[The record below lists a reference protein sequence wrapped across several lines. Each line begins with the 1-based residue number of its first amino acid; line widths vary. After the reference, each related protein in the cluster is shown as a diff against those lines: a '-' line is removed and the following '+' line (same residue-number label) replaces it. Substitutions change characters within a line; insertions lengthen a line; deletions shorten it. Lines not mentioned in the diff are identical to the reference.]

1 VSLSQ
6 RLSRSKSS
14 EAVPHSLE
22 GIVDDLAS
30 ERGRLHEEIE
40 HDYSTTA
47 HGVVP
52 LEDRRPLWHFGSL
65 WLTFV
70 SGFAFLFVGTA
81 LYDGGN
87 SLATTLVIT
96 LLGCG
101 IYFAF
106 VMFSAYL
113 GSRTGQ
119 TFTLLTRSVFG
130 RGGSG
135 IVSVFLFLG
144 AVGWCGFQANLLA
157 QIWDGLYGWGS
168 VELLGIILAVVMIFN
183 NLLGFS
189 GITVFARY
197 ICTPVLVIWVL
208 YLVIKG
214 VAGGSHA
221 LSVTPKASSAGITGF
236 MPGVALIIGYLAYG
250 SEADFWRYGKPKFW
264 WPAPAFAFAFVFG
277 MVLCAVGGWMMA
289 ALAGTTE
296 FGKVVHFT
304 TAYSLGGVALLTF
317 IIATVTQFATN
328 DSNYYGAINAVQN
341 IMGGWSRWRRLYS
354 CVLTA
359 VIAPVASWLVIY
371 VIPNGFFKVAEF
383 LAITAASATVI
394 MVVDHFVVPRL
405 FKISR
410 PLREVPTWK
419 DAAWFNWP
427 AVVVLLIAVA
437 FGGYGSGIVPGES
450 SSTFWFA
457 PIPEAWALAGFG
469 YIGAVALV
477 RAFSKDPSAILG
489 FSRTAREASAAADAV
504 PDIASEVERRR
515 HSAPAAPPS
524 ARLATDAAG

>member
-1 VSLSQ
+1 LSISQ
-6 RLSRSKSS
+6 RLSRSRRAESL
-14 EAVPHSLE
+14 PHSLGDVAE
-22 GIVDDLAS
+22 DIAS
-30 ERGRLHEEIE
+30 ERSRLGDEIA

-52 LEDRRPLWHFGSL
+52 LDDRRPLWHFSAL
-65 WLTFV
+65 WLTFC

-87 SLATTLVIT
+87 TLMTTLMIT
-96 LLGCG
+96 LVGCG
-101 IYFAF
+101 IYFAY

-157 QIWDGLYGWGS
+157 QIWDGLYGWGA

-197 ICTPVLVIWVL
+197 VCTPILVVWVL

-214 VAGGSHA
+214 
-221 LSVTPKASSAGITGF
+221 LVTDYHSLTVHPKASSTGIVGF
-236 MPGVALIIGYLAYG
+236 MPGVGLIIGYLAYG
-250 SEADFWRYGKPKFW
+250 SEPDFWRYGKPKFA

-277 MVLCAVGGWMMA
+277 MVLCSVGGWMMA
-289 ALAGTTE
+289 ALAKTSA
-296 FGKVVHFT
+296 FASVVHFT
-304 TAYSLGGVALLTF
+304 TAYSLGGLAWLTF

-341 IMGGWSRWRRLYS
+341 IMGGWSRWRRVFS
-354 CVLTA
+354 CIVTA
-359 VIAPVASWLVIY
+359 IVAPVASWLVIY
-371 VIPNGFFKVAEF
+371 VIPNGFFKMASF
-383 LAITAASATVI
+383 LAITAVSATTI
-394 MVVDHFVVPRL
+394 MLVDHYVVPRM

-427 AVVVLLIAVA
+427 AVIVLLIAVA
-437 FGGYGSGIVPGES
+437 FGAYGSGIFPGES
-450 SSTFWFA
+450 SSIYWFA
-457 PIPEAWALAGFG
+457 PLPEAWAIAAIG
-469 YIGAVALV
+469 YLGAVALV
-477 RAFSKDPSAILG
+477 NAVSTYPSKILG
-489 FSRTAREASAAADAV
+489 FSTTARAGAV
-504 PDIASEVERRR
+504 RSSEVVDIASEQERPNLG
-515 HSAPAAPPS
+515 AP
-524 ARLATDAAG
+524 LATGMLAAQGAS

>member
-1 VSLSQ
+1 VNLSQ
-6 RLSRSKSS
+6 RSRRSNPL
-14 EAVPHSLE
+14 ADFAHSFE
-22 GIVDDLAS
+22 GVAADLAS
-30 ERGRLHEEIE
+30 ERGRLGDEIA
-40 HDYSTTA
+40 HDYSTTK

-52 LEDRRPLWHFGSL
+52 LEDRRPLWHFGAL
-65 WLTFV
+65 WLTFC

-87 SLATTLVIT
+87 SLASTLLIT

-101 IYFAF
+101 IYFAY
-106 VMFSAYL
+106 VMFAAFL

-130 RGGSG
+130 RGGSA

-197 ICTPVLVIWVL
+197 VCTPILVVWVL

-214 VAGGSHA
+214 LVSDYHS
-221 LSVTPKASSAGITGF
+221 LTVTPKASSSGVVGF
-236 MPGVALIIGYLAYG
+236 MPGVGLIIGYLAYG
-250 SEADFWRYGKPKFW
+250 SEEDFWRYGKPKFS

-289 ALAGTTE
+289 ALAKTSN
-296 FGKVVHFT
+296 FASVVHFT
-304 TAYSLGGVALLTF
+304 TTYSLGGVAVLTF

-341 IMGGWSRWRRLYS
+341 IMGGWSRWRRVFS
-354 CVLTA
+354 CIVTA
-359 VIAPVASWLVIY
+359 VVAPVASWLVIY
-371 VIPNGFFKVAEF
+371 VIPNGFFKMAQF

-394 MVVDHFVVPRL
+394 MLVDHYVVPRV

-410 PLREVPTWK
+410 PLRDVPTWK
-419 DAAWFNWP
+419 NAAWFNWP
-427 AVVVLLIAVA
+427 ATIVLLIAVA
-437 FGGYGSGIVPGES
+437 FGAYGSGIFPGEK
-450 SSTFWFA
+450 SSTYWFA
-457 PIPEAWALAGFG
+457 PLPEAWALAGIG
-469 YIGAVALV
+469 YLAAVALV
-477 RAFSKDPSAILG
+477 RALADDPRKILG
-489 FSRTAREASAAADAV
+489 FSWDARDAAVV
-504 PDIASEVERRR
+504 PGDIVDIASEAE
-515 HSAPAAPPS
+515 PPKLGAPPAS
-524 ARLATDAAG
+524 ARLATEGAR

>member
-1 VSLSQ
+1 MALSE
-6 RLSRSKSS
+6 RTRRSKPV
-14 EAVPHSLE
+14 EEFPHSF
-22 GIVDDLAS
+22 GGVASDLAS
-30 ERGRLHEEIE
+30 ERGRLGGEIA
-40 HDYSTTA
+40 HDYSTTK

-52 LEDRRPLWHFGSL
+52 LDDRRPLWHFGSL
-65 WLTFV
+65 WLTFC

-87 SLATTLVIT
+87 SLMTTLLIT
-96 LLGCG
+96 LVGCG
-101 IYFAF
+101 IYFGY
-106 VMFSAYL
+106 VMFAAYL

-135 IVSVFLFLG
+135 LVSVFLFLG

-168 VELLGIILAVVMIFN
+168 VELLGIILAVAMIFN

-197 ICTPVLVIWVL
+197 VCTPILVVWVL

-214 VAGGSHA
+214 LTTDYNS
-221 LSVTPKASSAGITGF
+221 LTITPKASSSGVVGF
-236 MPGVALIIGYLAYG
+236 MPGVGLIIGYLAYG
-250 SEADFWRYGKPKFW
+250 SEEDFWRYGKPKFS
-264 WPAPAFAFAFVFG
+264 WPAGAFAFAFIFG

-289 ALAGTTE
+289 ALAKTSNFGT
-296 FGKVVHFT
+296 VVHFT
-304 TAYSLGGVALLTF
+304 TAYSLGGVAVLTF

-341 IMGGWSRWRRLYS
+341 IMGGWSKWRRVFS
-354 CVLTA
+354 CIVTA
-359 VIAPVASWLVIY
+359 VAAPVASWLVIY
-371 VIPNGFFKVAEF
+371 VIPNGFFKMAQF

-394 MVVDHFVVPRL
+394 MVVDHYVVPRL

-410 PLREVPTWK
+410 PLRDVPTWK

-427 AVVVLLIAVA
+427 ATIVLLISVA
-437 FGGYGSGIVPGES
+437 FGAYGSGIFPGES
-450 SSTFWFA
+450 SSTYWFA
-457 PIPEAWALAGFG
+457 PLPEAWAIAGIGYLA
-469 YIGAVALV
+469 AVALV
-477 RAFSKDPSAILG
+477 QAVSKDPNVILG
-489 FSRTAREASAAADAV
+489 FSRSAREA
-504 PDIASEVERRR
+504 PGGPGEIIDIASEAE
-515 HSAPAAPPS
+515 PARVDAPS
-524 ARLATDAAG
+524 AGAMFAAEGAR